1 MTSLF
6 AVRIVRP
13 HKRIR
18 PPENPFHAGHWIGP
32 PEEGSFTGFE
42 IVPYLAGSPG
52 LSATL
57 TTSRAEAEELLRRV
71 QVFDADFEIVEFAE
85 VKRP

>member
-1 MTSLF
+1 VTSLF

-13 HKRIR
+13 HKRNG

-32 PEEGSFTGFE
+32 PEEGSRLGFE
-42 IVPYLAGSPG
+42 IVPYLARVGCPG

-57 TTSRAEAEELLRRV
+57 TTSRQEAEELLRSVLR
-71 QVFDADFEIVEFAE
+71 FDADFEIVEFKE
-85 VKRP
+85 TK